1 MRENTDAVRRARGV
15 RPSLTV
21 LVLLWLLVTPACAAD
36 DAQQFSGRVVAVEDG
51 DTVRVRR
58 GQGDV
63 RIRIF
68 GIDAPEATQAYGP
81 DARDVARRLLL
92 DKTAIVSMK
101 DVDQYG
107 RLVASLSVDG
117 HDIGLELIRSG
128 AAWNYAQFSQDERF
142 AAVEAEARGARRG
155 LWGLADP
162 TPPWLF
168 RASARSAGAG
178 ATARAADGAFHGNT
192 TSRVFHAPGCEHY
205 TCRACT
211 AAFDTADA
219 ARAAGY
225 RPHAECVR

>member
-1 MRENTDAVRRARGV
+1 MQQMTNVSHRTGRV
-15 RPSLTV
+15 RPLLTA
-21 LVLLWLLVTPACAAD
+21 LLLSWLLVTPACAAD
-36 DAQQFSGRVVAVEDG
+36 AQEFTGRIVAVEDG

-68 GIDAPEATQAYGP
+68 GIDAPEATQPYGAE
-81 DARDVARRLLL
+81 AREAARRLLL
-92 DKTAIVSMK
+92 DKTVVVAMK

-107 RLVASLSVDG
+107 RLVAALSVDG
-117 HDIGLELIRSG
+117 RDIGLELIRIG

-142 AAVEAEARGARRG
+142 AALEADARRAGHG
-155 LWGLADP
+155 LWALSDP

-168 RASARSAGAG
+168 RASSRTDRADAGA
-178 ATARAADGAFHGNT
+178 RPADGAFHGNT

-205 TCRACT
+205 ACRSCT
-211 AAFDTADA
+211 ATFETVDA

-225 RPHAECVR
+225 RPHTECVR